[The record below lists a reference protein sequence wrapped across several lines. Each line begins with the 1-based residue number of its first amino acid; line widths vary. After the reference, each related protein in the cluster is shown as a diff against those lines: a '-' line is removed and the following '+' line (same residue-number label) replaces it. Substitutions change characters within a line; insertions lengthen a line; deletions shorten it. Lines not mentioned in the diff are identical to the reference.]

1 MFDRAKNYNEKADLQ
16 KNIAKKLCQFA
27 AKKITLS
34 RTVLD
39 VGCGTGFAGKEA
51 LKLNPA
57 LIIHGVDKS
66 QKMLEIASEF
76 YHKTFH
82 VLLENFVSD
91 AKYDVAISSMC
102 LQWCEN
108 IDEKIS
114 LLLENCKEL
123 YFAIPQP
130 ESLKELAN
138 CFLKEGIENPTLNFK
153 IPQNLKPFHVECFE
167 EAFPNLLAVF
177 KSFKEIGIR
186 NQGNTKLLTFAQLKQ
201 LEKHFNGK
209 ISWKIGFY
217 KTTE

>member
-16 KNIAKKLCQFA
+16 KKIAKKLCQLA
-27 AKKITLS
+27 AKEIRLS
-34 RTVLD
+34 RTLLD

-51 LKLNPA
+51 LKLNA
-57 LIIHGVDKS
+57 KLIIHGVDKS
-66 QKMLEIASEF
+66 GKMLEIASRF

-82 VLLENFVSD
+82 ISLENFVSEV
-91 AKYDVAISSMC
+91 KYDIAISSMC

-123 YFAIPQP
+123 YFAIPEP

-138 CFLKEGIENPTLNFK
+138 CFLKEGMENPILQFK
-153 IPQNLKPFHVECFE
+153 TPQKLEPFHVECFE
-167 EAFPNLLAVF
+167 ENHHNLLSVF
-177 KSFKEIGIR
+177 KSFKEIGVR
-186 NQGNTKLLTFAQLKQ
+186 NQENFLTYGKLKK
-201 LEKHFNGK
+201 LEKHFQGK

-217 KTTE
+217 KVFS